1 MPSLQV
7 DGARI
12 HYTDTGAPPG
22 RPDAPTIVF
31 GHGLLFSGWMFHP
44 QVEALRARYRCV
56 TIDWRGQGESP
67 PARRGY
73 HMDTLTAD
81 AVALIDSLGVA
92 PVHYVGLSM
101 GGFVG
106 QRLGAR
112 HGRLLRSLV
121 LLDTSPDREPP
132 VAMVKDLAMAAVYP
146 LLGVR
151 PLRPAVLGEM
161 FGPTFR
167 HDPRGAPVI
176 AEFLDRLAR
185 CDRRAIA
192 KAVVG
197 VVTRKPVH
205 AELARIS
212 VPTLVIVGADDRPTR
227 PDKARRIA
235 AAVPGARLEIVA
247 DSGHS
252 STVEQPQIV
261 TGLIESFLA
270 ALP

>member
-1 MPSLQV
+1 M
-7 DGARI
+7 
-12 HYTDTGAPPG
+12 
-22 RPDAPTIVF
+22 
-31 GHGLLFSGWMFHP
+31 
-44 QVEALRARYRCV
+44 
-56 TIDWRGQGESP
+56 TIDWRGQGDSP

-73 HMDTLTAD
+73 DMDTLTAD
-81 AVALIDSLGVA
+81 AVALIESLGVG

-106 QRLGAR
+106 QRIAAR
-112 HGRLLRSLV
+112 HGDLLRSLV

-132 VAMVKDLAMAAVYP
+132 FAAIKDLGMAAIYP
-146 LLGVR
+146 LVGVR
-151 PLRPAVLGEM
+151 PLRSAVLREM
-161 FGPTFR
+161 FGPTMR
-167 HDPRGAPVI
+167 QSADGAPLVT
-176 AEFLDRLAR
+176 EFLDRLAR

-197 VVTRKPVH
+197 VVTRKPVF
-205 AELARIS
+205 AELGRIA

-235 AAVPGARLEIVA
+235 AADPRRAPGIVA

-252 STVEQPQIV
+252 STVEQPAVV
-261 TGLIESFLA
+261 TGLISDFLA